1 MTIILIAVLFILQ
14 LLSFYFLI
22 ILNTK
27 LAKFK
32 DLEKKQER
40 LMREM
45 DDTISLYLADMKDE
59 NDRLIQELQRV
70 SKSEIQNAVKQEEPI
85 VRQKEQEQEQP
96 PSLTKEESTGDGS
109 VSLDNEPRVYVPKNI
124 VANAYSR
131 QQQTGAKNDA
141 NKTEAK
147 VAQSAQQPTDA
158 TKKEEAKP
166 LTIEQQAIELAKQG
180 KTAEEIAKQLQK
192 GKTEIELLLKF
203 HH

>member
-85 VRQKEQEQEQP
+85 VRQKEQEQP
-96 PSLTKEESTGDGS
+96 PSLTKEESTADGS

>member
-85 VRQKEQEQEQP
+85 VRQKEQEQP
-96 PSLTKEESTGDGS
+96 PSLTKEESTADGS

-158 TKKEEAKP
+158 TKKEEEKP

>member
-1 MTIILIAVLFILQ
+1 MIPILIAVLFFLQ

-45 DDTISLYLADMKDE
+45 DDTISVYLAEMKDE
-59 NDRLIQELQRV
+59 NDRLIKELQDV
-70 SKSEIQNAVKQEEPI
+70 SQSEIAASSMQQTEYITTPKERSSSPVMQEAKSDSSIGLEKDSRI
-85 VRQKEQEQEQP
+85 
-96 PSLTKEESTGDGS
+96 
-109 VSLDNEPRVYVPKNI
+109 YVPKNI

-131 QQQTGAKNDA
+131 QQQTGSKMVQPAPPL
-141 NKTEAK
+141 K
-147 VAQSAQQPTDA
+147 VEEQ
-158 TKKEEAKP
+158 KKQVKE
-166 LTIEQQAIELAKQG
+166 LTIEQQALELAKQG
-180 KTAEEIAKQLQK
+180 KSPEEIAKQLQK

>member
-45 DDTISLYLADMKDE
+45 DDTISVYLAEMKDE

-70 SKSEIQNAVKQEEPI
+70 SKSETQTNAVKHEEQI
-85 VRQKEQEQEQP
+85 ERQKEQEQS
-96 PSLTKEESTGDGS
+96 PSLTKEESPVDGS
-109 VSLDNEPRVYVPKNI
+109 TKLDNEPRFYVPKNI

-131 QQQTGAKNDA
+131 QQQTEA
-141 NKTEAK
+141 KTEAK
-147 VAQSAQQPTDA
+147 VVHSAQQPTNA

-166 LTIEQQAIELAKQG
+166 LTIEQQAVELAKQG

-203 HH
+203 QH

>member
-1 MTIILIAVLFILQ
+1 
-14 LLSFYFLI
+14 
-22 ILNTK
+22 
-27 LAKFK
+27 
-32 DLEKKQER
+32 
-40 LMREM
+40 MREM

-85 VRQKEQEQEQP
+85 VRQKEQEQP

>member
-1 MTIILIAVLFILQ
+1 MTTILIAVLFFLQ
-14 LLSFYFLI
+14 LISFYFLI

-45 DDTISLYLADMKDE
+45 DDTISVYLAEMKDE
-59 NDRLIQELQRV
+59 NDRLIKELQSV
-70 SKSEIQNAVKQEEPI
+70 SQSEIAASSLQQT
-85 VRQKEQEQEQP
+85 EQYMTPQEQP
-96 PSLTKEESTGDGS
+96 TLPVVQEVKSDSSL
-109 VSLDNEPRVYVPKNI
+109 SLEKDARIYVPKNI

-131 QQQTGAKNDA
+131 QQHTSSKMV
-141 NKTEAK
+141 KTASPLKVEEQKEAEK
-147 VAQSAQQPTDA
+147 L
-158 TKKEEAKP
+158 
-166 LTIEQQAIELAKQG
+166 LTVEQQALELAKQG
-180 KTAEEIAKQLQK
+180 KSPEEIAKQLQK

>member
-45 DDTISLYLADMKDE
+45 DDTISVYLAEMKDE

-70 SKSEIQNAVKQEEPI
+70 SKSETQTNAVKHEEQI
-85 VRQKEQEQEQP
+85 ERQKEQS
-96 PSLTKEESTGDGS
+96 PSLIKEESPVDGS
-109 VSLDNEPRVYVPKNI
+109 TRLDNEPRFYVPKNI

-131 QQQTGAKNDA
+131 QQQTEA
-141 NKTEAK
+141 KTEAK
-147 VAQSAQQPTDA
+147 VVHSAQQPTNA

-166 LTIEQQAIELAKQG
+166 LTIEQQAVELAKQG

-203 HH
+203 QH

>member
-1 MTIILIAVLFILQ
+1 MTTILIAVLFFLQ
-14 LLSFYFLI
+14 LISFYFLI

-45 DDTISLYLADMKDE
+45 DDTISVYLAEMKDE
-59 NDRLIQELQRV
+59 NDRLIKELQNV
-70 SKSEIQNAVKQEEPI
+70 SQSEIAASSLQQTEQYMTPQEEP
-85 VRQKEQEQEQP
+85 
-96 PSLTKEESTGDGS
+96 SLPVVHEVKSDS
-109 VSLDNEPRVYVPKNI
+109 SLSLEKDARIYVPKNI

-131 QQQTGAKNDA
+131 QQHTGSKMG
-141 NKTEAK
+141 KTAPPLKVEEQKEAEK
-147 VAQSAQQPTDA
+147 L
-158 TKKEEAKP
+158 
-166 LTIEQQAIELAKQG
+166 LTVEQQVIELAKQG
-180 KTAEEIAKQLQK
+180 KSPEEIAKQLQK

>member
-32 DLEKKQER
+32 DLERKQER

-45 DDTISLYLADMKDE
+45 DDTISVYLADMKDE

-70 SKSEIQNAVKQEEPI
+70 SKSEIQNAVKQGEQI
-85 VRQKEQEQEQP
+85 VRQKEQEQP
-96 PSLTKEESTGDGS
+96 SSLTKEESTVDGS

-131 QQQTGAKNDA
+131 QQQTGAKTD
-141 NKTEAK
+141 AK
-147 VAQSAQQPTDA
+147 VVHSAKQPTDA

-166 LTIEQQAIELAKQG
+166 LTIEQQAVELAKQG

>member
-1 MTIILIAVLFILQ
+1 MTTILIAVLFVLQ
-14 LLSFYFLI
+14 LLSFYFII

-45 DDTISLYLADMKDE
+45 DDSISLYLAEMKDE
-59 NDRLIQELQRV
+59 NNRLIQALQVVQKPEKTTDTGQHSKPINVQKDQRQPLSQAENEQKDV
-70 SKSEIQNAVKQEEPI
+70 S
-85 VRQKEQEQEQP
+85 R
-96 PSLTKEESTGDGS
+96 
-109 VSLDNEPRVYVPKNI
+109 DNEPRILMPKNI

-131 QQQTGAKNDA
+131 QQQ
-141 NKTEAK
+141 
-147 VAQSAQQPTDA
+147 VAASPVQTTVSKPVAVQ
-158 TKKEEAKP
+158 KEEQKP
-166 LTIEQQAIELAKQG
+166 ITLEQQIVQMAKQG

-203 HH
+203 HS

>member
-1 MTIILIAVLFILQ
+1 MTTILIAVLFVLQ
-14 LLSFYFLI
+14 LLSFYFII

-45 DDTISLYLADMKDE
+45 DDSISLYLAEMKDE
-59 NDRLIQELQRV
+59 NNRLIQALQV
-70 SKSEIQNAVKQEEPI
+70 VPKPEKTTGIGQQSKQLNVQKDQGKPLSQADSE
-85 VRQKEQEQEQP
+85 QKDA
-96 PSLTKEESTGDGS
+96 SRDS
-109 VSLDNEPRVYVPKNI
+109 EPRILMPKNI

-131 QQQTGAKNDA
+131 QQQ
-141 NKTEAK
+141 
-147 VAQSAQQPTDA
+147 VAVTPVQA
-158 TKKEEAKP
+158 TTSKPVAVQKEEQKP
-166 LTIEQQAIELAKQG
+166 ITLEQQIVQMAKQG

-203 HH
+203 HS

>member
-96 PSLTKEESTGDGS
+96 PSLIKEESTGDGS

-147 VAQSAQQPTDA
+147 VVHSAQQPSDA
-158 TKKEEAKP
+158 TEKEEAKP
-166 LTIEQQAIELAKQG
+166 LTLEQQAIKLAKQG
-180 KTAEEIAKQLQK
+180 KTSEEIAKQLQK

-203 HH
+203 HN

>member
-1 MTIILIAVLFILQ
+1 MTTILIAVLFFLQ
-14 LLSFYFLI
+14 LISFYFLI

-45 DDTISLYLADMKDE
+45 DDTISVYLAEMKDE
-59 NDRLIQELQRV
+59 NDRLIKELQSV
-70 SKSEIQNAVKQEEPI
+70 SQSEIAASSLLQT
-85 VRQKEQEQEQP
+85 EQYMTPQEQP
-96 PSLTKEESTGDGS
+96 TLPAVHEVKSDSSL
-109 VSLDNEPRVYVPKNI
+109 SLEKDARIYVPKNI

-131 QQQTGAKNDA
+131 QQHTSSKMV
-141 NKTEAK
+141 KTAPPLKVEEQKEAEK
-147 VAQSAQQPTDA
+147 L
-158 TKKEEAKP
+158 
-166 LTIEQQAIELAKQG
+166 LTVEQQALELAKQG
-180 KTAEEIAKQLQK
+180 KSPEEIAKQLQK

>member
-1 MTIILIAVLFILQ
+1 MTIILIVVLFILQ
-14 LLSFYFLI
+14 LISFYFLI

-45 DDTISLYLADMKDE
+45 DDTISVYLADMKDE

-70 SKSEIQNAVKQEEPI
+70 SKSETQTNAVKQEEQI
-85 VRQKEQEQEQP
+85 VRQKEQEQP
-96 PSLTKEESTGDGS
+96 PSLTKEESTVDGS
-109 VSLDNEPRVYVPKNI
+109 ISLDNEQRIYVPKNI

-131 QQQTGAKNDA
+131 QQQTGAK
-141 NKTEAK
+141 TEAK
-147 VAQSAQQPTDA
+147 VVHSDHQATDA
-158 TKKEEAKP
+158 TKKQEAKP
-166 LTIEQQAIELAKQG
+166 LTVEQQAVELAKQG
-180 KTAEEIAKQLQK
+180 KTPEEIAKQLQK

-203 HH
+203 HQ

>member
-70 SKSEIQNAVKQEEPI
+70 SKSEIQNAVKQGEQI
-85 VRQKEQEQEQP
+85 VRQKDQEQP
-96 PSLTKEESTGDGS
+96 PSLTKEESTVDGS

-147 VAQSAQQPTDA
+147 LAHSAQQPTDA

-166 LTIEQQAIELAKQG
+166 LTIEQQAVELAKQG

>member
-85 VRQKEQEQEQP
+85 VRLKEQEQP

>member
-1 MTIILIAVLFILQ
+1 MTTILIAVLFILQ

-45 DDTISLYLADMKDE
+45 DDTISVYLAEMKDE
-59 NDRLIQELQRV
+59 NDRLIKELQNV
-70 SKSEIQNAVKQEEPI
+70 SQPEVAASSMPQVEQISAPKERSSSPAVQESHSDS
-85 VRQKEQEQEQP
+85 
-96 PSLTKEESTGDGS
+96 SLN
-109 VSLDNEPRVYVPKNI
+109 LDKDSRSYVPKNV

-131 QQQTGAKNDA
+131 QQHPSPKR
-141 NKTEAK
+141 K
-147 VAQSAQQPTDA
+147 QSASPQEVEE
-158 TKKEEAKP
+158 KEKP
-166 LTIEQQAIELAKQG
+166 ERVLTVEQQALELAKQG
-180 KTAEEIAKQLQK
+180 KSTEEIAKQLQK

>member
-1 MTIILIAVLFILQ
+1 MTTILIIVLFILQ

-45 DDTISLYLADMKDE
+45 DDSISLYLTEMKDE
-59 NDRLIQELQRV
+59 NNRLISELQVVEKPQPRL
-70 SKSEIQNAVKQEEPI
+70 KEQVKQTN
-85 VRQKEQEQEQP
+85 EQE
-96 PSLTKEESTGDGS
+96 TKQVVVELSSAKVDLPDYE
-109 VSLDNEPRVYVPKNI
+109 VEPRVFIPKNI

-131 QQQTGAKNDA
+131 QQQVAKHTA
-141 NKTEAK
+141 NQVSEVTTVDTAIEEK
-147 VAQSAQQPTDA
+147 P
-158 TKKEEAKP
+158 KER
-166 LTIEQQAIELAKQG
+166 TIEDRVVQLSKQG
-180 KTAEEIAKQLQK
+180 NTIEEIAKKLQK

-203 HH
+203 HS

>member
-14 LLSFYFLI
+14 LISFYFLI

-45 DDTISLYLADMKDE
+45 DDTISVYLADMKDE

-70 SKSEIQNAVKQEEPI
+70 SKSETQTNAVKQEEQI
-85 VRQKEQEQEQP
+85 VRQKEQEQP
-96 PSLTKEESTGDGS
+96 PSLTKEKSTVDGS
-109 VSLDNEPRVYVPKNI
+109 ISLDNEQRIYVPKNI

-131 QQQTGAKNDA
+131 QQQTGAK
-141 NKTEAK
+141 TEAK
-147 VAQSAQQPTDA
+147 VVHSDQQATDA
-158 TKKEEAKP
+158 TKKQEAKP
-166 LTIEQQAIELAKQG
+166 LTVEQQVVELAKQG
-180 KTAEEIAKQLQK
+180 KTPEEIAKQLQK

>member
-1 MTIILIAVLFILQ
+1 MTTILIVVLFFLQ

-45 DDTISLYLADMKDE
+45 DDTISVYLAEMKDE
-59 NDRLIQELQRV
+59 NDRLIQELQSV
-70 SKSEIQNAVKQEEPI
+70 SMTATKTNAVKQVEQI
-85 VRQKEQEQEQP
+85 ARQKEQEQS
-96 PSLTKEESTGDGS
+96 PSLTEEESTVDGS
-109 VSLDNEPRVYVPKNI
+109 NSVDHEPRIYVPKKI

-131 QQQTGAKNDA
+131 QQQPGV
-141 NKTEAK
+141 KTEAK
-147 VAQSAQQPTDA
+147 VVHSAEQLNEA
-158 TKKEEAKP
+158 RRKEEVKP

-180 KTAEEIAKQLQK
+180 KTSEEIAKQLQR

-203 HH
+203 HN

>member
-1 MTIILIAVLFILQ
+1 MTTILIAVLFFLQ
-14 LLSFYFLI
+14 LISFYFLI

-45 DDTISLYLADMKDE
+45 DDTISVYLAEMKDE
-59 NDRLIQELQRV
+59 NDRLIKELQSV
-70 SKSEIQNAVKQEEPI
+70 SQSEIAASSLQQT
-85 VRQKEQEQEQP
+85 EQYMTPQEQP
-96 PSLTKEESTGDGS
+96 TLPVVHEVKSDSSL
-109 VSLDNEPRVYVPKNI
+109 SLEKDARIYVPKNI

-131 QQQTGAKNDA
+131 QQHTSSKMM
-141 NKTEAK
+141 KTAPPLKVEEQKEAE
-147 VAQSAQQPTDA
+147 TL
-158 TKKEEAKP
+158 
-166 LTIEQQAIELAKQG
+166 LTVEQQALELAKQG
-180 KTAEEIAKQLQK
+180 KSPEEIAKQLQK

>member
-1 MTIILIAVLFILQ
+1 MTTILIAVLFFLQ
-14 LLSFYFLI
+14 LISFYFLI

-45 DDTISLYLADMKDE
+45 DDTISVYLAEMKDE
-59 NDRLIQELQRV
+59 NDRLIKELQSV
-70 SKSEIQNAVKQEEPI
+70 SQSEIAASSLQQA
-85 VRQKEQEQEQP
+85 EQYMTPQEQP
-96 PSLTKEESTGDGS
+96 SLPVVHEVKSDS
-109 VSLDNEPRVYVPKNI
+109 SLSLEKDARIYVPKNI

-131 QQQTGAKNDA
+131 QQHTSSKMV
-141 NKTEAK
+141 KTAPPLKVEEQKEAEK
-147 VAQSAQQPTDA
+147 L
-158 TKKEEAKP
+158 
-166 LTIEQQAIELAKQG
+166 LTVEQQVLELAKQG
-180 KTAEEIAKQLQK
+180 KSPEEIAKQLQK

>member
-1 MTIILIAVLFILQ
+1 MTTILIAVLFFLQ
-14 LLSFYFLI
+14 LISFYFLI

-45 DDTISLYLADMKDE
+45 DDTISVYLAEMKDE
-59 NDRLIQELQRV
+59 NDRLIKELQSV
-70 SKSEIQNAVKQEEPI
+70 SQSEIAASSLQQT
-85 VRQKEQEQEQP
+85 EQYMTPQEQP
-96 PSLTKEESTGDGS
+96 TLPVVHEVKSDSSL
-109 VSLDNEPRVYVPKNI
+109 SLEKDARIYVPKNI

-131 QQQTGAKNDA
+131 QQHTSSKMV
-141 NKTEAK
+141 KTASPLKVEEQKEAEK
-147 VAQSAQQPTDA
+147 L
-158 TKKEEAKP
+158 
-166 LTIEQQAIELAKQG
+166 LTVEQQALELAKQG
-180 KTAEEIAKQLQK
+180 KSPEEIAKQLQK

>member
-45 DDTISLYLADMKDE
+45 DDTISVYLAEMKDE
-59 NDRLIQELQRV
+59 NDRLIQELQRA
-70 SKSEIQNAVKQEEPI
+70 SKSGTPMNAVKQEEQI
-85 VRQKEQEQEQP
+85 VRQQEQP
-96 PSLTKEESTGDGS
+96 SSLIKEESTVDGS
-109 VSLDNEPRVYVPKNI
+109 VSLDQEPRIYVPKNI

-131 QQQTGAKNDA
+131 QQQSGAKA
-141 NKTEAK
+141 EAK
-147 VAQSAQQPTDA
+147 VVHSAQQPSEA
-158 TKKEEAKP
+158 TEKEESKP
-166 LTIEQQAIELAKQG
+166 LTLEQQAIELAKQG
-180 KTAEEIAKQLQK
+180 KTSEEIAKQLQK

-203 HH
+203 HN

>member
-1 MTIILIAVLFILQ
+1 MTTILIAVLFFLQ

-45 DDTISLYLADMKDE
+45 DDTISVYLAEMKDE
-59 NDRLIQELQRV
+59 NDRLIQELQGV
-70 SKSEIQNAVKQEEPI
+70 SVSATKTNAVKQVEQI
-85 VRQKEQEQEQP
+85 ARQKEQEQS
-96 PSLTKEESTGDGS
+96 PSLTKEESTVDGS
-109 VSLDNEPRVYVPKNI
+109 NSVDHEPRIYVPKNI

-131 QQQTGAKNDA
+131 QQQPGV
-141 NKTEAK
+141 KTEAK
-147 VAQSAQQPTDA
+147 VVHSAEQLN
-158 TKKEEAKP
+158 EARRKDEVKP

-180 KTAEEIAKQLQK
+180 KTSEEIAKQLQR

-203 HH
+203 HN

>member
-1 MTIILIAVLFILQ
+1 MTTILIAVLFFLQ
-14 LLSFYFLI
+14 LISFYFLI

-45 DDTISLYLADMKDE
+45 DDTISVYLAEMKDE
-59 NDRLIQELQRV
+59 NDRLIKELQSV
-70 SKSEIQNAVKQEEPI
+70 SQSEIAASSLQQA
-85 VRQKEQEQEQP
+85 EQYMTPQEQP
-96 PSLTKEESTGDGS
+96 SLPVVHEVKSDS
-109 VSLDNEPRVYVPKNI
+109 SLSLEKDARIYVPKNI

-131 QQQTGAKNDA
+131 HQHTSSKMV
-141 NKTEAK
+141 KTAPPLKVEEQKEAEK
-147 VAQSAQQPTDA
+147 L
-158 TKKEEAKP
+158 
-166 LTIEQQAIELAKQG
+166 LTVEQQALELAKQG
-180 KTAEEIAKQLQK
+180 KSPEEIAKQLQK